1 MIRTLRR
8 VARVLPLTRWHTI
21 APIAIIVFV
30 ALSVWIAS
38 VYHSVHAVVAFAV
51 PELVVDAEA
60 RAAART
66 AALTLVVS
74 RERVSTCK
82 SAAALVA
89 CMGTLA
95 CMQFRVSFQIV

>member
-8 VARVLPLTRWHTI
+8 VSGVLPLTRGLTN
-21 APIAIIVFV
+21 APIAIVIFV

-38 VYHSVHAVVAFAV
+38 VYDSVHAVVAFAV
-51 PELVVDAEA
+51 SHVVINAEA

-66 AALTLVVS
+66 ATLTLVVS
-74 RERVSTCK
+74 RERVATCK

-89 CMGTLA
+89 CMGTFA
-95 CMQFRVSFQIV
+95 CV